1 MNKYLQYAISFLVKP
16 ILAEEVR
23 LKGLQAVKVYL
34 KTVGVV
40 RVGAMGSVGGIAA
53 VALLVC
59 GFVLFVGGLLA
70 VLGVS
75 GEALAWT
82 SLVIGALLTTAA
94 VVGFIW
100 AFKESRWLEY
110 SKSYD
115 LMNALVDPVPNPTAV
130 PRNIVAAVKGEPTVH
145 VPRAE
150 IQPQYDPPYQ
160 RKHREPA
167 SEPTRPLTPSFS

>member
-1 MNKYLQYAISFLVKP
+1 MNKWLRYAISLMVKP

-34 KTVGVV
+34 QTVGAV
-40 RVGAMGSVGGIAA
+40 RIGAMGAVGGIAA
-53 VALLVC
+53 LALLVC
-59 GFVLFVGGLLA
+59 GFVLFLGGLLA

-82 SLVIGALLTTAA
+82 SLVIGGILTIAA
-94 VVGFIW
+94 VAGFIW

-110 SKSYD
+110 SKSYE
-115 LMNALVDPVPNPTAV
+115 LMNAVVDPVPNPKAV
-130 PRNIVAAVKGEPTVH
+130 PQNMVAAVKGEPTVH

-150 IQPQYDPPYQ
+150 IQPHYDPPYQ
-160 RKHREPA
+160 RKHIKRE
-167 SEPTRPLTPSFS
+167 STLTPSYT